1 MGVEEGVPVQNQSA
15 GGFSLGGGGSAAPVA
30 CVTAATSTAHD
41 RAGSALVG
49 LASLLPLRK
58 PPLRACFFVCLVAL
72 IMKALMFTPPS
83 RSSPQWDILTRGPFG
98 SGAHLRALAMDSFED
113 SSSDTQLSLL
123 LLPTHL
129 DRATDSFEDPSSD
142 TQLSLL
148 LLLTHLDRA
157 VDAIKDSSSDTQLS
171 LLLLPTHLE
180 RAVDAFEDSSSETQL
195 SLLLLPTHLE
205 RAADSFKDSSDSQP
219 WLCSCCRCTLHPDA
233 DSHCVCTR
241 HSYERRRTRA
251 RPAHIKTLQ
260 QRKRQT
266 TTGRNGRRRPRRR
279 PDCAGP
285 DCAFSFDFSM
295 LPCSTASFLR
305 PWAESMAKTSAAQ
318 VVNHQIFSWR
328 ENGSTRHAAGLLPLS
343 YLR

>member
-1 MGVEEGVPVQNQSA
+1 LLLLLTHLALAVDALEDSSSGTQL
-15 GGFSLGGGGSAAPVA
+15 SLLLLP
-30 CVTAATSTAHD
+30 THLD
-41 RAGSALVG
+41 RATDS
-49 LASLLPLRK
+49 
-58 PPLRACFFVCLVAL
+58 
-72 IMKALMFTPPS
+72 IE
-83 RSSPQWDILTRGPFG
+83 GP
-98 SGAHLRALAMDSFED
+98 
-113 SSSDTQLSLL
+113 SSDTQLSLL

-157 VDAIKDSSSDTQLS
+157 VDAIKDSSSD
-171 LLLLPTHLE
+171 
-180 RAVDAFEDSSSETQL
+180 TQL

>member
-129 DRATDSFEDPSSD
+129 
-142 TQLSLL
+142 
-148 LLLTHLDRA
+148 
-157 VDAIKDSSSDTQLS
+157 
-171 LLLLPTHLE
+171 E

-195 SLLLLPTHLE
+195 SLLLLPTHLD

-343 YLR
+343 YQPQTH

>member
-1 MGVEEGVPVQNQSA
+1 MTIVFGFFSSA
-15 GGFSLGGGGSAAPVA
+15 RLKR
-30 CVTAATSTAHD
+30 TQ
-41 RAGSALVG
+41 
-49 LASLLPLRK
+49 SLLSR
-58 PPLRACFFVCLVAL
+58 CFIVRLQLFRC
-72 IMKALMFTPPS
+72 P
-83 RSSPQWDILTRGPFG
+83 GPN
-98 SGAHLRALAMDSFED
+98 
-113 SSSDTQLSLL
+113 
-123 LLPTHL
+123 P
-129 DRATDSFEDPSSD
+129 
-142 TQLSLL
+142 
-148 LLLTHLDRA
+148 
-157 VDAIKDSSSDTQLS
+157 
-171 LLLLPTHLE
+171 
-180 RAVDAFEDSSSETQL
+180 
-195 SLLLLPTHLE
+195 LLPTHLE
-205 RAADSFKDSSDSQP
+205 RAADSFKDSFDSQP

-260 QRKRQT
+260 QLKRQT